1 MKKFY
6 FYGLMACLML
16 FANSAMAGVSMMSD
30 LFGKYKFTATIETTE
45 AGAAHADKFKSEC
58 EVIITK
64 SQSQYFM
71 ADITGFAGADYA
83 MSVSGF
89 DAAKSAFEVSGPN
102 SGNYG
107 LWNGYIAVANA
118 EGEWPFSLWNVEGS
132 QQFGMTFNFDPST
145 KEITVADF
153 TIVSLAWSPVETA
166 TLLATV
172 KNAKLELVEAENVD
186 TSVYPDLTGEWTYDG
201 DIRNDVSPK
210 SFTLNLT
217 AADDTKVNWNATFAF
232 EGYEEFTLPATFDGA
247 ILTVP
252 HDTIFLDRENRI
264 RFGTRSSS
272 KEYSGAFTFSYNTKT
287 SMSLYDYI
295 YIRRDSINPETN
307 ELAGAFVHQ
316 VFDGYVV
323 RENPDAYDWSGTYK
337 VSVSDYENLTD
348 GSVSFPTEFDMVIEK
363 KPGDIYQITK
373 MLGYEDL
380 YISITPS
387 DDDMSANIELGGY
400 SGAMLQFIGS
410 TGDDYAYHVI
420 TDANGEATT
429 LKLTRNEDGSLS
441 FEDFT
446 VSYKLYYANSYE
458 PLAIFSG
465 VKAQKEVFDWAGTY
479 TLTADVESVDG
490 NEYPAT
496 FNVEVE
502 YNEAAGI
509 YFVKSFMDKDVYSLN
524 QGMFTFD
531 VAENGKSAT
540 IAVDAYYGLLFVYGT
555 FPDYVIIKDAEGG
568 SNALK
573 LTLGAGNVVA
583 MDNFSLYALNYET
596 YASSAMAVY
605 SNVTLVKVAVE
616 EPETPA
622 VDYTPTNTGT
632 KTRNDRN
639 VTGIELLS
647 GAFGS
652 SAYTLSADEQAQDY
666 TDATANVVLKAA
678 PGEELTVNVT
688 STGSWVHFFVYVDVD
703 GDGFTAGIE
712 EGSDFAPTGD
722 LVAYSFYNNNSSND
736 EYGWNSVG
744 GVVTGDNRDK
754 PAVPAFTA
762 PAEAGTY
769 RMRIKQDW
777 CNIDPMGDA
786 DGKFGDFKANG
797 GQIIDVILEVAVSDG
812 IENVVTDENTVIY
825 DLTGRKV
832 ENISAKGI
840 YIVNGKK
847 VMVK

>member
-16 FANSAMAGVSMMSD
+16 LANSAMAEVSMMSD

-45 AGAAHADKFKSEC
+45 AGAAHADKLKSEC

-71 ADITGFAGADYA
+71 ADITGFAGADYS
-83 MSVSGF
+83 MSVSNF
-89 DAAKSAFEVSGPN
+89 DAATSTFEVSGPN
-102 SGNYG
+102 NANYG
-107 LWNGYIAVANA
+107 IWNGYIAVANG
-118 EGEWPFSLWNVEGS
+118 EGEWPFSRYDVEGS
-132 QQFGMTFNFDPST
+132 QQYGMTFGFNPST
-145 KEITVADF
+145 KEISVADF
-153 TIVSLAWSPVETA
+153 TIVSLDWST
-166 TLLATV
+166 TTTTILATV
-172 KNAKLELVEAENVD
+172 KNVKMELVESETVD
-186 TSVYPDLTGEWTYDG
+186 TSAYPDLTGEWTYDG

-295 YIRRDSINPETN
+295 YIRRDSINPETG
-307 ELAGAFVHQ
+307 ELVGAFVHQ

-337 VSVSDYENLTD
+337 VSVSDYEDLAED
-348 GSVSFPTEFDMVIEK
+348 GVEFPTEFDMVIEK

-400 SGAMLQFIGS
+400 NGAMLLFIGS
-410 TGDDYAYHVI
+410 TGDDYSYHVI
-420 TDANGEATT
+420 TDANGEPTT

-465 VKAQKEVFDWAGTY
+465 VKAEKEVFDWAGTY

-490 NEYPAT
+490 NAYPAT

-502 YNEAAGI
+502 YNEASNL
-509 YFVKSFMDKDVYSLN
+509 YFVKKFMDKDVYTLN
-524 QGMFTFD
+524 QGMFTLD
-531 VAENGKSAT
+531 VAENGKNAT
-540 IAVDAYYGLLFVYGT
+540 IAVDAYYGHLFVYGSY
-555 FPDYVIIKDAEGG
+555 PDYVAIKDAEGET
-568 SNALK
+568 NALN
-573 LTLGAGNVVA
+573 LTLGAGNVIA

-605 SNVTLVKVAVE
+605 SNVTLVKAAVE

-632 KTRNDRN
+632 KTRNDRAVN
-639 VTGIELLS
+639 AVELVS
-647 GAFGS
+647 EAYGAS
-652 SAYTLSADEQAQDY
+652 SYALTADEKGQDY
-666 TDATANVVLKAA
+666 TDATAVAVLKAA
-678 PGEELTVNVT
+678 PGESLTVNVDAA
-688 STGSWVHFFVYVDVD
+688 GSWVHFFVYVDID

-722 LVAYSFYNNNSSND
+722 LVAYSFYNNNSSSD

-744 GVVTGDNRDK
+744 GVVTGGDRDK
-754 PAVPAFTA
+754 PAIPAFTA

-812 IENVVTDENTVIY
+812 IENVVTNESTVIY

>member
-16 FANSAMAGVSMMSD
+16 FANSAMAEVSMMSD

-45 AGAAHADKFKSEC
+45 AGAAHADKFQSEC
-58 EVIITK
+58 EVTITQA
-64 SQSQYFM
+64 QSQYFM
-71 ADITGFAGADYA
+71 ADIFGFAGADYS
-83 MSVSGF
+83 MSVSNF
-89 DAAKSAFEVSGPN
+89 DASTSTFEVSGPN
-102 SGNYG
+102 NANYG
-107 LWNGYIAVANA
+107 IWNGYIAVANG
-118 EGEWPFSLWNVEGS
+118 EGEWPFSRWDVEGS
-132 QQFGMTFNFDPST
+132 QQYGMTFAFNPST

-153 TIVSLAWSPVETA
+153 TIVSLDWST
-166 TLLATV
+166 TTTTILATV
-172 KNAKLELVEAENVD
+172 KNVKMELTEAETVD
-186 TSVYPDLTGEWTYDG
+186 TSSYPDLTGEWSYDG

-232 EGYEEFTLPATFDGA
+232 EGYEEFTLPATFDGS

-272 KEYSGAFTFSYNTKT
+272 KQYSGAFTFSYNTKT

-295 YIRRDSINPETN
+295 YIRRDSISPETG
-307 ELAGAFVHQ
+307 ELVGAFVHQ

-380 YISITPS
+380 SISITPS

-400 SGAMLQFIGS
+400 SGAMLLFIGS

-465 VKAQKEVFDWAGTY
+465 VKAKKEVFDWAGTY

-531 VAENGKSAT
+531 VAENGKSAKV
-540 IAVDAYYGLLFVYGT
+540 AVDAYYGLLFVYGT

-568 SNALK
+568 ANALN

-605 SNVTLVKVAVE
+605 SNVTLVKAAVE

-622 VDYTPTNTGT
+622 VDYTPTNNGT
-632 KTRNDRN
+632 KSRNDRAVN
-639 VTGIELLS
+639 AVELVS
-647 GAFGS
+647 ATYGT
-652 SAYTLSADEQAQDY
+652 SAYTLTADEKGMDY
-666 TDATANVVLKAA
+666 TDATETAVFMAA
-678 PGEELTVNVT
+678 PGEEVTVNVDAA
-688 STGSWVHFFVYVDVD
+688 GSWVHFFVYVDID

-722 LVAYSFYNNNSSND
+722 LVAYSFYNNNSSSD

-744 GVVTGDNRDK
+744 GVVTGNDRDK
-754 PAVPAFTA
+754 PAIPAFTA

-769 RMRIKQDW
+769 RMRVKQDW

-797 GQIIDVILEVAVSDG
+797 GQIIDVILEVVVSDG
-812 IENVVTDENTVIY
+812 IENVVVDEDSVIY

-832 ENISAKGI
+832 ENISANGI
-840 YIVNGKK
+840 YIVNGNK
-847 VMVK
+847 VLVK